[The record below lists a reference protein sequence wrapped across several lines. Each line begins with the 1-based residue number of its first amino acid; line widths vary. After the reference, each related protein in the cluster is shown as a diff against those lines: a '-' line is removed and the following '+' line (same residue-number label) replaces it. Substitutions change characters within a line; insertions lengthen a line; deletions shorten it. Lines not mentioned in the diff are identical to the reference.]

1 MPSALP
7 PGEPAPSD
15 GTLPEAPLAGLGSG
29 PFGLY
34 IHVPYC
40 AVRCGYCDFNT
51 YLASEVGTG
60 GDPQS
65 WLDAAR
71 AEIRLASRV
80 LGDDILAKE
89 VPPLDT
95 IFFGGG
101 TPTLVA
107 PSALAALVAD
117 ARSAFG
123 LKETAEVTTEANPE
137 SVTPE
142 SLGELRAAGIN
153 RISFGMQSAAPHVL
167 AALDRRHTPGRVTE
181 AVGWAR
187 AAGFEQVSVDLIYGA
202 PGERD
207 EDWKASVEA
216 AIALAPDHVSAYAL
230 VVEEGT
236 KLARQVRRGEVQAPD
251 DDVLAGRYEV
261 ADALL
266 AAAGYDWYEVS
277 NWSRPGAECRHNLG
291 YWRDGSWWGI
301 GPGAHSFVG
310 DPESGVRWWNVRQP
324 AAYAAKLTSGQSP
337 AAGREQLSAAER
349 RFERLMLEV
358 RLRAGMAADLLAGSE
373 RRRAQELVSEGLLV
387 EAGDRLVLTLR
398 GRLLADLVVRQLT
411 S

>member
-1 MPSALP
+1 VPSALP
-7 PGEPAPSD
+7 DGEPAPDD
-15 GTLPEAPLAGLGSG
+15 GLLPEDAAAALGSG

-51 YLASEVGTG
+51 YLPTEVGTG

-71 AEIRLASRV
+71 AEIVLAKRV
-80 LGDDILAKE
+80 LGEGA
-89 VPPLDT
+89 PQLDT

-107 PSALAALVAD
+107 PESLAQLVAD
-117 ARSAFG
+117 AAAAFG
-123 LKETAEVTTEANPE
+123 LVDGAEVTTEANPE

-142 SLGELRAAGIN
+142 SLRLLRASGIN
-153 RISFGMQSAAPHVL
+153 RISFGMQSAVPHVL

-187 AAGFEQVSVDLIYGA
+187 AAHFEQISVDLIYGA
-202 PGERD
+202 PGESD
-207 EDWKASVEA
+207 ADWEQSVRA
-216 AIALAPDHVSAYAL
+216 AIALEPDHVSAYAL

-236 KLARQVRRGEVQAPD
+236 RLARQVRSGEVKPPD
-251 DDVLAGRYEV
+251 DDALAGRYEV

-266 AAAGYDWYEVS
+266 TAAGYDWYEVS
-277 NWSRPGAECRHNLG
+277 NWSRPGGECRHNLG

-310 DPESGVRWWNVRQP
+310 DAKSGVRWWNVRQP
-324 AAYAAKLTSGQSP
+324 AAYAARLASGRSP
-337 AAGREQLSAAER
+337 AAARELLGSADRE
-349 RFERLMLEV
+349 FERLLLEV
-358 RLRAGMAADLLAGSE
+358 RLRSGLRMGDLDSAQQTIAAKLIA
-373 RRRAQELVSEGLLV
+373 EGLL
-387 EAGDRLVLTLR
+387 ERSADHFVLTLQ
-398 GRLLADLVVRQLT
+398 GRLLADLVVRRLAE
-411 S
+411 

>member
-1 MPSALP
+1 MPSASP
-7 PGEPAPSD
+7 DGEPAPAD
-15 GTLPEAPLAGLGSG
+15 GALPESALTGLGSG

-51 YLASEVGTG
+51 YLPSEVGSG

-65 WLDAAR
+65 WLDAAL
-71 AEIRLASRV
+71 AEIQLARKV
-80 LGDDILAKE
+80 LGPQC
-89 VPPLDT
+89 PPLDT

-101 TPTLVA
+101 TPTLMSPASLV
-107 PSALAALVAD
+107 ALVNA
-117 ARSAFG
+117 AHGAFG
-123 LKETAEVTTEANPE
+123 LRAGAEVTTEANPE

-142 SLGELRAAGIN
+142 GLSQLRGGGIN
-153 RISFGMQSAAPHVL
+153 RISFGMQSAVPHVL

-187 AAGFEQVSVDLIYGA
+187 DAGFEQVSVDLIYGA
-202 PGERD
+202 PGESD
-207 EDWKASVEA
+207 ADWKTSVEA
-216 AIALAPDHVSAYAL
+216 AIVLEPDHVSAYAL

-236 KLARQVRRGEVQAPD
+236 RLARQVRSGEVEAPD

-261 ADALL
+261 ADELL
-266 AAAGYDWYEVS
+266 SAAGYRWYEVS

-291 YWRDGSWWGI
+291 YWRDGSWWGT

-310 DPESGVRWWNVRQP
+310 DRESGVRWWNVRQP
-324 AAYAAKLTSGQSP
+324 AAYNARLTSGQSP
-337 AAGREQLSAAER
+337 AAARELLGADDR

-358 RLRAGMAADLLAGSE
+358 RLRSGLADGDLDDATRTRAVELA
-373 RRRAQELVSEGLLV
+373 REGLLSRMH
-387 EAGDRLVLTLR
+387 GQFVLTR
-398 GRLLADLVVRQLT
+398 QGRLLADLVLRRLAT
-411 S
+411 

>member
-7 PGEPAPSD
+7 DGEPAPES
-15 GTLPEAPLAGLGSG
+15 GSLPPEAIASLGKG

-51 YLASEVGTG
+51 YLPTEVGTG

-71 AEIRLASRV
+71 AEIWMAIGV
-80 LGDDILAKE
+80 LGKRAPEI
-89 VPPLDT
+89 DT

-107 PSALAALVAD
+107 PQALGELVEEAAF
-117 ARSAFG
+117 SFG
-123 LKETAEVTTEANPE
+123 LAEGIEVTTEANPE

-142 SLGELRAAGIN
+142 SLMVLRAEGIS
-153 RISFGMQSAAPHVL
+153 RISFGMQSAVPHVL

-181 AVGWAR
+181 AVRWAR
-187 AAGFEQVSVDLIYGA
+187 EARFEQISVDLIYGA
-202 PGERD
+202 PGESD
-207 EDWKASVEA
+207 ADWEQSVRA
-216 AIALAPDHVSAYAL
+216 AIALEPDHVSAYAL

-236 KLARQVRRGEVQAPD
+236 RLARQVRSGEVKPPD
-251 DDVLAGRYEV
+251 DDALAARYEL
-261 ADALL
+261 ADSLL
-266 AAAGYDWYEVS
+266 TAAGYDWYEVS
-277 NWSRPGAECRHNLG
+277 NWARPGGECRHNLG

-310 DPESGVRWWNVRQP
+310 DASSGVRWWNVRQP
-324 AAYAAKLTSGQSP
+324 AAYAARIASGKSP
-337 AAGREQLSAAER
+337 AAARELLGPSDRA
-349 RFERLMLEV
+349 FEKLLLEV
-358 RLRAGMAADLLAGSE
+358 RLREGLAVQQLDAAQRAI
-373 RRRAQELVSEGLLV
+373 AQELIGEGLLQH
-387 EAGDRLVLTLR
+387 ANDRFVLTLQ
-398 GRLLADLVVRQLT
+398 GRLLADLVVRRLAG
-411 S
+411 